1 MNSLATVW
9 QRLDGR
15 RRIAV
20 IAATLAM
27 FAAIALLARGP
38 GRGEMAL
45 LYAGLDPAA
54 AGEVVAALQA
64 RGTPFEVR
72 GDAVWVPASA
82 RDLERVAL
90 AAEGLPAPSARGYE
104 LLDSLSGFGT
114 TAQMFD
120 AAYWRAREGELART
134 IMAVPRVQAV
144 RVHIAAG
151 PARPFRDGAA
161 PRAAVTVTMAGGPL
175 APAQAQALRH
185 LVASAVP
192 GLDPSGV
199 AVIDAAAGLLPD
211 AVEDAAI
218 PDQRAE
224 TLREKALRLVEARVG
239 PGNAVVEVAIE
250 TVTES
255 ERLTERRLDPESR
268 VAIATETEESEQSST
283 GAGGAVTVASNLPEG
298 DVAQGGGG
306 TRSEETTSRTRT
318 NFELSETSREVV
330 RGPGAVRRLTVAV
343 LVNDLPGEG
352 GGTVPRPPE
361 ELAALSELVA
371 SAVGL
376 DVERGDV
383 ITVRSMPFEPLPLLG
398 SEPAEPTGAPL
409 DLAGLIRPV
418 LLALVALGL
427 GLFVLRPLLRPAAAP
442 SAPLPALAA
451 SAAAPALPANGVAS
465 AALAPPAA
473 EGEAPPDPVQRLRRL
488 IEARQAESTRLL
500 QSWIEGP
507 ARSEGV

>member
-1 MNSLATVW
+1 LNSLGTVW

-15 RRIAV
+15 RRAAV

-27 FAAIALLARGP
+27 LAAIALLARGP

-45 LYAGLDPAA
+45 LYAGLDAAA
-54 AGEVVAALQA
+54 AGEVVAALQS
-64 RGTPFEVR
+64 RGTPFEMR
-72 GDAVWVPASA
+72 GDAVWVPAAA

-134 IMAVPRVQAV
+134 ILAVPRVRAV

-151 PARPFRDGAA
+151 QARPFRAGGA
-161 PRAAVTVTMAGGPL
+161 PTAAVTVTLAGGPL

-185 LVASAVP
+185 LVAAAVP
-192 GLDPSGV
+192 GLDPSAV
-199 AVIDAAAGLLPD
+199 AVIDAAAGLVPD
-211 AVEDAAI
+211 AAAADAV
-218 PDQRAE
+218 PDSRAE
-224 TLREKALRLVEARVG
+224 ALRERALRLVEARVG
-239 PGNAVVEVAIE
+239 PGNAVVEVAVE

-268 VAIATETEESEQSST
+268 VAISTETEESESASS

-298 DVAQGGGG
+298 DAAGGEGP
-306 TRSEETTSRTRT
+306 RSEETTSRTRT

-330 RGPGAVRRLTVAV
+330 RTPGAVRRLTVAV

-352 GGTVPRPPE
+352 GASMPRPAE
-361 ELAALSELVA
+361 ELAALSDLVA

-376 DVERGDV
+376 DAGRGDV
-383 ITVRSMPFEPLPLLG
+383 ITVRSMPFEPLAALG
-398 SEPAEPTGAPL
+398 SEPTAAAGAPF
-409 DLAGLIRPV
+409 DMAGLVRPL

-427 GLFVLRPLLRPAAAP
+427 GLFVLRPLLRAPAPAA
-442 SAPLPALAA
+442 LPALAPPA
-451 SAAAPALPANGVAS
+451 PALTGAAAPAAAPAL
-465 AALAPPAA
+465 APPSG
-473 EGEAPPDPVQRLRRL
+473 GEAPPDPAQRLRRL
-488 IEARQAESTRLL
+488 IEARQAESARLL
-500 QSWIEGP
+500 QSWIEAP
-507 ARSEGV
+507 ARGEEA